1 MSPQDGRV
9 PLRPA
14 DSRLFAGAVVAVVA
28 ALGAILIATTP
39 HAQSGDPT
47 VDVAARLW
55 LVICTAA
62 VLVVLASSLPRATK
76 GILVA
81 VIGGSALMLG
91 AALVLSAN
99 DFAPFGAA
107 LDQSTRTALITKY
120 ANNWGWVDFAYKG
133 LPVYYPP
140 LSFWVVGRLA
150 AALSIAPWKMLKV
163 DLLATAFL
171 VPVLSWPLWRRVV
184 GRTGGIGAVIG
195 GVLLFQPWYR
205 PHAWLGVALF
215 IPWWVWGVLGVGR
228 EPARS
233 RAALAVAAVLGA
245 ALFCVYYFPFF
256 LGAIMLVL
264 ALALRRPAARRG
276 IALAPA
282 NPKEAGLVLG
292 GAALLSTPYWVPIII
307 AVLRNGAQVAFN
319 RWYSP
324 DYVDLRFRFLTFDVV
339 GLAMLFGLI
348 YLLITAR
355 RSTVSMAL
363 LGLLAA
369 SFVYYVADYA
379 GILANFPL
387 LSFQANDMVD
397 AVLAAGAGL
406 GAAHLWR
413 IARVSEPLRAR
424 LGRGGV
430 TAVFSVLAVVVAF
443 SLAQTAIKAIP
454 YVEQQRQSHE
464 PTQALQDFQR
474 ATGGH
479 TKNSVVLT
487 DVTELPVYLPLY
499 VFNWWNAH
507 YMNPPARFNDRSA
520 FLKRLS
526 GETDPQAF
534 ALALLHNVY
543 DRIDYVALRPSPAG
557 PFQYQFSDD
566 AFPRGVVERTFTY
579 QQALFASAAFHRV
592 DTVSFTVFSVL
603 RHRDPLA
610 GLRSCPAQPRR
621 ASCRVL
627 GAVSTRYHGD
637 VDDAVLTL
645 ASRWEAARRAG

>member
-1 MSPQDGRV
+1 M
-9 PLRPA
+9 RPA
-14 DSRLFAGAVVAVVA
+14 EHRLFAAAVVALIA
-28 ALGAILIATTP
+28 ALGALLIATTP
-39 HAQSGDPT
+39 HAQQGDPT

-55 LVICTAA
+55 LVICTTA
-62 VLVVLASSLPRATK
+62 VIVVLASSLPRATK

-81 VIGGSALMLG
+81 VIGGSALMLA

-120 ANNWGWVDFAYKG
+120 TNNWSWVDFAYKG

-140 LSFWVVGRLA
+140 LSFWVVGRIA
-150 AALSIAPWKMLKV
+150 ALLSIAPWKMLKV

-184 GRTGGIGAVIG
+184 GRTAGIGAVIG
-195 GVLLFQPWYR
+195 GVVLFQPWYR
-205 PHAWLGVALF
+205 PQAWLGVALF
-215 IPWWVWGVLGVGR
+215 IPWWLWGVLGVGR
-228 EPARS
+228 EQARS
-233 RAALAVAAVLGA
+233 RAALVVAAVLGA

-264 ALALRRPAARRG
+264 VLALRRPAAAG
-276 IALAPA
+276 GVALPPA
-282 NPKEAGLVLG
+282 DPKQAGLVLG
-292 GAALLSTPYWVPIII
+292 GAALLSTPYWVPILV
-307 AVLRNGAQVAFN
+307 AMLRNGAQVAFN

-324 DYVDLRFRFLTFDVV
+324 DYVDLRFRFLTFDVI
-339 GLAMLFGLI
+339 GLALLFGLG
-348 YLLITAR
+348 YLLISAR
-355 RSTVSMAL
+355 RSPVSMAL

-369 SFVYYVADYA
+369 ALVYYVADYA

-387 LSFQANDMVD
+387 LSFQSNDMVD

-413 IARVSEPLRAR
+413 AARVSEPLRAW

-430 TAVFSVLAVVVAF
+430 TAVFSVAAVVVSF
-443 SLAQTAIKAIP
+443 SLVQTAIKDIP
-454 YVEQQRQSHE
+454 YVQQQRQSQE
-464 PTQALQDFQR
+464 PTQALDDFQR

-479 TKNSVVLT
+479 TTNSVVLT
-487 DVTELPVYLPLY
+487 DVVELPVYLPLY
-499 VFNWWNAH
+499 VFNWWDAH

-520 FLKRLS
+520 FLKKLS
-526 GETDPQAF
+526 KETDPQAF
-534 ALALLHNVY
+534 ALAMLHNVY

-566 AFPRGVVERTFTY
+566 AFPKGVVGRTFTY
-579 QQALFASAAFHRV
+579 QQKLFASAAFHRV
-592 DTVSFTVFSVL
+592 DTVSFTVFVIR

-610 GLRSCPAQPRR
+610 GLRSCPTQPGR
-621 ASCRVL
+621 AACSVL
-627 GAVSTRYHGD
+627 GAVARRYHGD

-645 ASRWEAARRAG
+645 ASRWEAARRRT

>member
-1 MSPQDGRV
+1 MDPRVGRV
-9 PLRPA
+9 PMRPA
-14 DSRLFAGAVVAVVA
+14 EHRLFAGMVVALIA
-28 ALGAILIATTP
+28 AIGTLLLATTP

-55 LVICTAA
+55 LVICTGA
-62 VLVVLASSLPRATK
+62 VIVVLASSLPRATK

-120 ANNWGWVDFAYKG
+120 ANNWGWVDFANKG

-140 LSFWVVGRLA
+140 LSFWIVGRLA
-150 AALSIAPWKMLKV
+150 ALLSIAPWKMLKV

-184 GRTGGIGAVIG
+184 GRTAGIGAVIG

-215 IPWWVWGVLGVGR
+215 IPWWLWGVLGVGR
-228 EPARS
+228 RPARS
-233 RAALAVAAVLGA
+233 RAALIVAAVLGA
-245 ALFCVYYFPFF
+245 ALFCIYYFPFF

-264 ALALRRPAARRG
+264 TLALRRPAAARG
-276 IALAPA
+276 VTLPPE

-319 RWYSP
+319 RWYTP
-324 DYVDLRFRFLTFDVV
+324 DYVDLRFRFLTFDVI
-339 GLAMLFGLI
+339 GLAMLFGLL
-348 YLLITAR
+348 YLLVSAR
-355 RSTVSMAL
+355 RSPVSMAL

-369 SFVYYVADYA
+369 SLLYYVADYA
-379 GILANFPL
+379 GILVNFPL

-397 AVLAAGAGL
+397 AVLAVSAGL
-406 GAAHLWR
+406 GAAQLWR
-413 IARVSEPLRAR
+413 AARVSEPLRAR

-430 TAVFSVLAVVVAF
+430 TAVFSVAAVVVSF
-443 SLAQTAIKAIP
+443 SLVQTAIKTIP
-454 YVEQQRQSHE
+454 YVDQQRQSHE
-464 PTQALQDFQR
+464 PTQALADFQH

-487 DVTELPVYLPLY
+487 DVVELPVYLPLY

-520 FLKRLS
+520 FLQRLS
-526 GETDPQAF
+526 KETDPQAF

-543 DRIDYVALRPSPAG
+543 DRIDYIALRPSPAG
-557 PFQYQFSDD
+557 SFQYQFADD

-579 QQALFASAAFHRV
+579 QQSLFDSAAFRRV
-592 DTVSFTVFSVL
+592 DTVSFTVFL
-603 RHRDPLA
+603 IERHHDPLA
-610 GLRSCPAQPRR
+610 DLQSCPAQPRR
-621 ASCRVL
+621 AACRVL
-627 GAVSTRYHGD
+627 GSVSRRYSGD
-637 VDDAVLTL
+637 VDGSVLTL
-645 ASRWEAARRAG
+645 ASRWETARRRA